1 MAVKKVKSKK
11 SEKVEHREI
20 GENAAR
26 EREKNLGRSG
36 WTTIKWNETEQEEGG
51 SSRMEQC
58 TERKQREETMS
69 EEKKTGNEGKW
80 KETRNTEEGSWFRL
94 CSRPRSMLLPWLQG
108 QYRGALLLII
118 YVKDPS
124 LLRSLERKL
133 KREPP

>member
-1 MAVKKVKSKK
+1 MD
-11 SEKVEHREI
+11 
-20 GENAAR
+20 G
-26 EREKNLGRSG
+26 
-36 WTTIKWNETEQEEGG
+36 TTIKWGETMQKDGG
-51 SSRMEQC
+51 SWRMERC
-58 TERKQREETMS
+58 MERRRRKETMG

-108 QYRGALLLII
+108 QYRSALLLII

-124 LLRSLERKL
+124 LPRSLDRKL